1 MLTYALQTFWAM
13 GAAHNSQKKITC
25 PKILGYGV
33 GRKQDSCSGAG
44 GECCPAESAT
54 PPVGLKRLAPI

>member
-13 GAAHNSQKKITC
+13 GAAHNSQEKITC

-33 GRKQDSCSGAG
+33 GRKQGSCSGEG
-44 GECCPAESAT
+44 GERCPAEFAT
-54 PPVGLKRLAPI
+54 PQVGLTRLAPI